1 MELYIDLQFLI
12 MKYIITE
19 EQYRKL
25 GKSSQSISNFI
36 VKYLNQYIDGGKRK
50 VTPKSRNY
58 GNLRE
63 DWCVDGKEAITAIYF
78 FEDGRFDQGYL
89 MVSKNLVDIISEL
102 LRIKKPYV
110 LHVILEWYDET
121 MVPKF
126 EQIVGESGLS
136 MEDIGPSD
144 RDQDCIPEPKK
155 PEGITD
161 EEMIDFIVRNT
172 LYKEEDVIEKIE
184 SGEES
189 LEDLFLQIVDIQ
201 NKERILR
208 F

>member
-1 MELYIDLQFLI
+1 

-25 GKSSQSISNFI
+25 NRSSQSISNAI
-36 VKYLNQYIDGGKRK
+36 VKYINQYIDGGKRK

-63 DWCVDGKEAITAIYF
+63 DWCVDGKEVITAVYY

-89 MVSKNLVDIISEL
+89 MISKSFVDVLTTALS
-102 LRIKKPYV
+102 LRKSYV
-110 LHVILEWYDET
+110 LHVILEWYDEI

-136 MEDIGPSD
+136 IEDIDTSD
-144 RDQDCIPEPKK
+144 REYECTPEPEK

-161 EEMIDFIVRNT
+161 EEMIDYIVKNT
-172 LYKEEDVIEKIE
+172 LYDKEDLIRRIE
-184 SGEES
+184 SGDEN
-189 LEDLFLQIVDIQ
+189 LDDLYLHVVDIWK
-201 NKERILR
+201 NRR
-208 F
+208 NP

>member
-1 MELYIDLQFLI
+1 
-12 MKYIITE
+12 MKYILTE
-19 EQYRKL
+19 EQYRRL
-25 GKSSQSISNFI
+25 NKSSQSISNFI
-36 VKYLNQYIDGGKRK
+36 VKYMNQYIGNSKRK
-50 VTPKSRNY
+50 VIPKARNY

-63 DWCVDGKEAITAIYF
+63 DWCVDGKETITAIYY

-89 MVSKNLVDIISEL
+89 MVSKGLVDTLSEL
-102 LRIKKPYV
+102 LSIRKSYV

-189 LEDLFLQIVDIQ
+189 LEDLFLQILDIQ

>member
-1 MELYIDLQFLI
+1 

-25 GKSSQSISNFI
+25 NRSSQSISNAI
-36 VKYLNQYIDGGKRK
+36 VKYINQYIDGGKRK
-50 VTPKSRNY
+50 VIPKSRNY

-63 DWCVDGKEAITAIYF
+63 DWCVDGKEVITAIYY

-89 MVSKNLVDIISEL
+89 MISKSFVDVLTTALS
-102 LRIKKPYV
+102 LRKSYV

-136 MEDIGPSD
+136 MEDIGTSD
-144 RDQDCIPEPKK
+144 RDYECIPEPKK

-172 LYKEEDVIEKIE
+172 LYKKEDVIEKIN
-184 SGEES
+184 SGED
-189 LEDLFLQIVDIQ
+189 LEDIYLHIVDIQ
-201 NKERILR
+201 NKERVLR

>member
-1 MELYIDLQFLI
+1 

-36 VKYLNQYIDGGKRK
+36 VRYLNQYIDGGKRK

-63 DWCVDGKEAITAIYF
+63 DWCVDGKETITAIYDL
-78 FEDGRFDQGYL
+78 EDGRFSQGYL
-89 MVSKNLVDIISEL
+89 MVSKNLVNTISEL
-102 LRIKKPYV
+102 LSIRKQYV
-110 LHVILEWYDET
+110 LHVIIEWYDET

-136 MEDIGPSD
+136 IEEISAFD
-144 RDQDCIPEPKK
+144 RDPECIPEPEK

-201 NKERILR
+201 NKEKILR

>member
-1 MELYIDLQFLI
+1 

-25 GKSSQSISNFI
+25 NRSSQSISNAI
-36 VKYLNQYIDGGKRK
+36 VKYMNRYIDGGKRK

-63 DWCVDGKEAITAIYF
+63 DWCVDGKEVITAIYY
-78 FEDGRFDQGYL
+78 FENGRFDQGYL
-89 MVSKNLVDIISEL
+89 LVSKNVVDDLMTALS
-102 LRIKKPYV
+102 LRKSYV

-126 EQIVGESGLS
+126 EQTVGVSGLS
-136 MEDIGPSD
+136 IDDISAFD
-144 RDQDCIPEPKK
+144 KDSECIPEPEK

-161 EEMIDFIVRNT
+161 EEMIDYIVRNT
-172 LYKEEDVIEKIE
+172 LYNKEDLIRRIE
-184 SGEES
+184 SGDEN
-189 LEDLFLQIVDIQ
+189 LDDLYLHVVDIWD
-201 NKERILR
+201 KRR
-208 F
+208 KP

>member
-1 MELYIDLQFLI
+1 

-19 EQYRKL
+19 EQYKKL
-25 GKSSQSISNFI
+25 NRSSQSISNAI
-36 VKYLNQYIDGGKRK
+36 VKYMNQYIDGGKRK

-63 DWCVDGKEAITAIYF
+63 DWCVDGKEVITAIYY
-78 FEDGRFDQGYL
+78 FEDGRFDQGHL
-89 MVSKNLVDIISEL
+89 IVSKNLVDDLMTALS
-102 LRIKKPYV
+102 LRKSYV

-136 MEDIGPSD
+136 MEDIGTLDKDSE
-144 RDQDCIPEPKK
+144 CIPEPEK

-161 EEMIDFIVRNT
+161 EEMIDYIVRNT
-172 LYKEEDVIEKIE
+172 LYNKEDLIRRIE
-184 SGEES
+184 SGDEN
-189 LEDLFLQIVDIQ
+189 LDDLYLHVVDIWD
-201 NKERILR
+201 KRR
-208 F
+208 KP